1 MPLTVSSR
9 GAMSF
14 LSAINLSQKRPQIV
28 SPFSFG
34 EAFCWLSVACGVNSK
49 NLVEPDSVTN
59 LRAHHAVPLAQPPP
73 NTA

>member
-49 NLVEPDSVTN
+49 NLSSV
-59 LRAHHAVPLAQPPP
+59 
-73 NTA
+73 